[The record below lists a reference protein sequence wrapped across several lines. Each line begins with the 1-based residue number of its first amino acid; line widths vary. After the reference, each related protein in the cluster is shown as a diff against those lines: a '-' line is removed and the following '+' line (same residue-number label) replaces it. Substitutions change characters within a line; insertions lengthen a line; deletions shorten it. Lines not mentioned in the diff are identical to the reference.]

1 MVDARNVHEFAA
13 AFRSGDRHS
22 GSWREE
28 EEKELLLLLSRVC
41 RSLG

>member
-13 AFRSGDRHS
+13 AFRSSDRHS
-22 GSWREE
+22 GSGREE

-41 RSLG
+41 HSLG